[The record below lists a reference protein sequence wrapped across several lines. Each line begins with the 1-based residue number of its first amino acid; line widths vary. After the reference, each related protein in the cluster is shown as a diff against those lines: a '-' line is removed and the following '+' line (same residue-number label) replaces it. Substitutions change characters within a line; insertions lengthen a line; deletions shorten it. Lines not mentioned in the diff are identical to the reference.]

1 MTISEQVQNDYKRW
15 HHFLEQ
21 ELKFS
26 LSDSEKHTKEHCAR
40 VLLFALLIADKMDLS
55 QKEREALCAAAVFH
69 DSRRQDDWLDVG
81 HGQRAADYYRDYC
94 QTHSLSFDNRV
105 YLVMAFHD
113 RDDALGEVALAEQYA
128 IPNLGKCP
136 FHQKGQVLYSDG
148 INPPDGMCGVAWQ
161 VIGPMVRRLSEG
173 QTVQPTGTWLNE
185 DSICVFAC
193 PDGIRPVIFLL
204 EAQDNSIPL

>member
-1 MTISEQVQNDYKRW
+1 MTKSDVMKEFLKKTVIPVVVALFLFSMFSRIFIENGAPDYFLIRLACGVPFGIGKMFTLIPIGFGISGTVGVVALNLVLGGLIGGVILLWKLAVALWY
-15 HHFLEQ
+15 Q
-21 ELKFS
+21 E
-26 LSDSEKHTKEHCAR
+26 
-40 VLLFALLIADKMDLS
+40 
-55 QKEREALCAAAVFH
+55 
-69 DSRRQDDWLDVG
+69 
-81 HGQRAADYYRDYC
+81 
-94 QTHSLSFDNRV
+94 
-105 YLVMAFHD
+105 
-113 RDDALGEVALAEQYA
+113 LAEQYA
-128 IPNLGKCP
+128 VPNLGMCP

-148 INPPDGMCGVAWQ
+148 INPPEGMCGVAWQ

>member
-1 MTISEQVQNDYKRW
+1 MTK
-15 HHFLEQ
+15 
-21 ELKFS
+21 
-26 LSDSEKHTKEHCAR
+26 SDVTKEFLKKTVIPVVVALFLFSMFSRIFVENGAPDYFLIWLACGVPFGIGKMFTLIPIGFGISGTVGVVALNL
-40 VLLFALLIADKMDLS
+40 VLGGLIGGVILIWKLVVALWY
-55 QKEREALCAAAVFH
+55 QE
-69 DSRRQDDWLDVG
+69 
-81 HGQRAADYYRDYC
+81 
-94 QTHSLSFDNRV
+94 
-105 YLVMAFHD
+105 
-113 RDDALGEVALAEQYA
+113 LAEQYA
-128 IPNLGKCP
+128 VPNLGMCP

-148 INPPDGMCGVAWQ
+148 INPPEGMCGVAWQ

>member
-21 ELKFS
+21 EVKFS
-26 LSDSEKHTKEHCAR
+26 LPDSEKHTKEHCAR

-81 HGQRAADYYRDYC
+81 HGQRAADYYRDHC
-94 QTHSLSFDNRV
+94 RTHSLSFDNRV

-113 RDDALGEVALAEQYA
+113 RDDVLGEAALTEQKSGILLYHIFKDADALDRFRLGPNGLDIRYLRTAEGKSFYRYAEQFERGDA
-128 IPNLGKCP
+128 N
-136 FHQKGQVLYSDG
+136 
-148 INPPDGMCGVAWQ
+148 A
-161 VIGPMVRRLSEG
+161 
-173 QTVQPTGTWLNE
+173 
-185 DSICVFAC
+185 
-193 PDGIRPVIFLL
+193 
-204 EAQDNSIPL
+204 